1 MSKKTTNFKS
11 EIKGK
16 DRKELVKLLSEKKNL
31 LQDFRL
37 GNARSKTKD
46 VKAGRNVRKD
56 IARIMTQI
64 VASHKV
70 NVASVSTKA
79 DATK

>member
-1 MSKKTTNFKS
+1 MSKKSTNFKA

-16 DRKELVKLLSEKKNL
+16 DRKELVKLLTEKKNS

-46 VKAGRNVRKD
+46 VKAGRNTRKD
-56 IARIMTQI
+56 IARIMTEI
-64 VASHKV
+64 VASHR
-70 NVASVSTKA
+70 ASIK
-79 DATK
+79 ATK

>member
-1 MSKKTTNFKS
+1 MSKKSTNFKA

-16 DRKELVKLLSEKKNL
+16 DRKELVKLLTEKKNS

-46 VKAGRNVRKD
+46 VKAGRNTRKD
-56 IARIMTQI
+56 IARIMTEI
-64 VASHKV
+64 VASHQ
-70 NVASVSTKA
+70 ASAKA
-79 DATK
+79 KATK